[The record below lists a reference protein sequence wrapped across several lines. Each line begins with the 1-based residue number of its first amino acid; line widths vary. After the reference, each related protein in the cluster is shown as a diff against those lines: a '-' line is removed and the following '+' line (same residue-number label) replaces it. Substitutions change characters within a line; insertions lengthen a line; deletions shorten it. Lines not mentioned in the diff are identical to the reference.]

1 MNAYALMVVL
11 YLFLA
16 VLAALNASLA
26 SLGIASW
33 FNGMRWLRV
42 HLITLGTL
50 TETIFWL
57 LPIVVALRNRLPK
70 PRFRWDTWLSLNVG
84 LLMLLM
90 GIPLMNALLIIG
102 GAAFV
107 FVATILLIVQ
117 LARLRAEA
125 ETGPT
130 AVQSSDGR
138 KFYLAGLSYF
148 LVGIIVGS
156 GLWFGWSE
164 TLRIQTPLE
173 VHIHANN
180 WGLMSLVFAGL
191 LVDFYPTWTK
201 RPLAN
206 PQSVIPIFWMMVAGA
221 FGLIFGPWFGST
233 YLLVPGLVLHLAAT
247 AWLLLNIIKPLRGD
261 RAAWTPGMMHVVT
274 AYFWILA
281 PVMIAPLVLLKVPG
295 VPGASIE
302 ANAPQA
308 LIYGWVLQ
316 FGYALVPYLFGRL
329 FTPEAAPKLG
339 GNWFS
344 LTAVHLGGVFLWAS
358 IFAVPPY
365 RGLLHGLAY
374 LLWAASML
382 PITRS
387 LWDTVRSALAR
398 FEDDEQLAIL

>member
-16 VLAALNASLA
+16 VLAALNSALA
-26 SLGIASW
+26 SLGLASW

-50 TETIFWL
+50 TEMIFWL
-57 LPIVVALRNRLPK
+57 LPIIVALRNHLPK
-70 PRFRWDTWLSLNVG
+70 PRFRWDIWGALNAG
-84 LLMLLM
+84 LLLLLT
-90 GIPLMNALLIIG
+90 GIPATSGLLIIG
-102 GAAFV
+102 GGTFV
-107 FVATILLIVQ
+107 FVAVVLLIVQ
-117 LARLRAEA
+117 LAGMRAVEKSGGA
-125 ETGPT
+125 DKGL
-130 AVQSSDGR
+130 DNGR

-164 TLRIQTPLE
+164 ALNIKTPLE

-191 LVDFYPTWTK
+191 LVDFYPTWAK

-206 PQSVIPIFWMMVAGA
+206 PQSVTPIFWMMTVGA
-221 FGLIFGPWFGST
+221 FGLIFGPWLGST
-233 YLLVPGLVLHLAAT
+233 YLLVPGLVLHLGAT
-247 AWLLLNIIKPLRGD
+247 AWLLFNVIKPLRGD
-261 RAAWTPGMMHVVT
+261 RAAWEPGMAHIIT
-274 AYFWILA
+274 SYFWILA
-281 PVMIAPLVLLKVPG
+281 PVLVAPFILLGVPG

-329 FTPEAAPKLG
+329 FTPDAPPKLG
-339 GNWFS
+339 GNWLS

-358 IFAVPPY
+358 IFAEPPA
-365 RGLLHGLAY
+365 RGILHGTAY
-374 LLWAASML
+374 LLWLVSML
-382 PITRS
+382 PIVYG
-387 LWDTVRSALAR
+387 LWNTVRSALMR
-398 FEDDEQLAIL
+398 FDSEQLVIS